1 MLSAPENSQCH
12 IMKLHSLLYLLPI
25 SLSYT
30 NLSGTIS
37 PNFNITVPLKII
49 VHGFGSSCYRVWT
62 REMRLSLL
70 AVVRQILIRR
80 NTRVSVAYSRIFFK
94 PHGYACCMIYWS
106 FISFDKLYK
115 QGRKPRI
122 VTIRLLYLNHSYP
135 MPAFQKHFWHNYFVQ
150 RTLLILTWSMSEY

>member
-70 AVVRQILIRR
+70 AVVRQIFIRR

-94 PHGYACCMIYWS
+94 PHGKWVRMLHDIQS
-106 FISFDKLYK
+106 TT
-115 QGRKPRI
+115 RI
-122 VTIRLLYLNHSYP
+122 VEFLVVDKSSVIVVKRP
-135 MPAFQKHFWHNYFVQ
+135 KF
-150 RTLLILTWSMSEY
+150 R